1 MDITINNK
9 YILITLFGG
18 TQYAMTYKQLAD
30 VEKAIKIIRNMQD
43 SFIIESV
50 SISTKEQGGV

>member
-50 SISTKEQGGV
+50 SISTKE